1 MKLEF
6 ELNDYECNDLLK
18 MHNFVS
24 EEVIAYYNASVD
36 PYNQE
41 EENESCDLKPIKV
54 KIAYQEGKR
63 PKELEKEHP
72 MLKSLEKYDFNKVVT
87 KVFNARLW
95 NIITN

>member
-1 MKLEF
+1 MKFEF
-6 ELNDYECNDLLK
+6 ELNDWECEHLLK
-18 MHNFVS
+18 MHNFVY

-63 PKELEKEHP
+63 PMELEKEHP
-72 MLKSLEKYDFNKVVT
+72 MLKSLEEHRFEGVVS
-87 KVFNARLW
+87 KIFNARLW